1 MPEYFHLK
9 IPSFF
14 ATLESPAVPE
24 YERQQEIA
32 LAKAVA
38 DAPKGRKRSKLLP
51 LESVRFGPSDW
62 DGFDSDESSEYS
74 YKEKIKPM
82 SKEKR
87 VSILCGISI
96 DMGTVEEENQSTEH
110 VAKKDPRSTRGLLVS
125 QKSVGGFEIDSS
137 DGSLSDFSGGVPDG
151 TRFRMESAPS
161 ESVTIMGSKCFS
173 RIQSM
178 DSTLFNSVNTI
189 GSINIPGELLYED
202 EGEEDFRTESKT
214 VQFHEPDVKR
224 E

>member
-82 SKEKR
+82 SKEKEFPFY
-87 VSILCGISI
+87 
-96 DMGTVEEENQSTEH
+96 VE
-110 VAKKDPRSTRGLLVS
+110 LVL
-125 QKSVGGFEIDSS
+125 IW
-137 DGSLSDFSGGVPDG
+137 
-151 TRFRMESAPS
+151 
-161 ESVTIMGSKCFS
+161 
-173 RIQSM
+173 
-178 DSTLFNSVNTI
+178 
-189 GSINIPGELLYED
+189 EL
-202 EGEEDFRTESKT
+202 
-214 VQFHEPDVKR
+214 
-224 E
+224 